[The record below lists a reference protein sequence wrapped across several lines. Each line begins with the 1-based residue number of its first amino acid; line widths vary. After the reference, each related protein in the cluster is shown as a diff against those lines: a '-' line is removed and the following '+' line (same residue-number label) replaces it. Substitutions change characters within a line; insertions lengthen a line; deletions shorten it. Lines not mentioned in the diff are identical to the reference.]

1 MVLRIDS
8 STVHK
13 VVCSQMGYKLDSLV
27 QMGLQVRLEQ
37 SSDIA
42 YTFFHTMSNQDGG
55 KLNIRDPGY

>member
-13 VVCSQMGYKLDSLV
+13 VECSQMGYKLDSLG

-37 SSDIA
+37 SFNIA

-55 KLNIRDPGY
+55 KQNILDHGC